1 VTKNIG
7 NYLVALKIGFR
18 FSSYACTDE
27 EAMANQRRSIII
39 KKIQN
44 SKKYFFRK
52 SESVRNGRSRS
63 RDSRP
68 SKSSKHVSPAQKRI
82 VKQERR
88 SRSSSKPSRSK
99 SPKKSVKQQK
109 SKKDAKKKS
118 KRKRKSSTSSS
129 SNSSSDS
136 EVESKQP
143 RKVTSRI
150 EHSNGIE
157 FIDNDMTFKEALK
170 NQGKRDKNIAREV
183 KQDMSITKA
192 RQMIL
197 HLYEK
202 SGEKPIFEHVDC
214 SKLPQNPE
222 SAPQSTSVAG
232 GNLLAAMFG
241 TADDEEEELQ
251 GDSSE
256 PEKLR
261 EKKAE
266 LAKTEKP
273 RGTTGIAIN
282 DRITWWQKMVAK
294 KSDVKTTK
302 KAKKAK
308 KKKRKVSESESSES
322 DEKYSPVKNEKKDSR
337 KSSKSRK
344 SSRKQSPSIKKER
357 RSRSRS
363 MSISRSP
370 SPVRRRSPAKR
381 RRSPARRRS
390 LSRSISRSR
399 SPSRRR
405 ESRSGSE
412 SMDEARKPCV
422 FYFSKNAQ
430 GCRFSGREC
439 KFSHDKYDY
448 DYWNRS
454 GRDLPNTGLIE
465 RTKPL
470 RDNRRSYTPDRR
482 RY

>member
-1 VTKNIG
+1 
-7 NYLVALKIGFR
+7 
-18 FSSYACTDE
+18 
-27 EAMANQRRSIII
+27 M
-39 KKIQN
+39 
-44 SKKYFFRK
+44 SKT
-52 SESVRNGRSRS
+52 
-63 RDSRP
+63 
-68 SKSSKHVSPAQKRI
+68 
-82 VKQERR
+82 
-88 SRSSSKPSRSK
+88 RSK
-99 SPKKSVKQQK
+99 SPKKAVKQQK
-109 SKKDAKKKS
+109 SKKDAKKRS
-118 KRKRKSSTSSS
+118 KRKRKSSTSGS

-136 EVESKQP
+136 ESESKQT

-157 FIDNDMTFKEALK
+157 FIDNGFTFKEALK
-170 NQGKRDKNIAREV
+170 NQGKRDKTMNREV

-192 RQMIL
+192 RLMIL
-197 HLYEK
+197 HLNEK
-202 SGEKPIFEHVDC
+202 SGEKPIFDHVDC

-241 TADDEEEELQ
+241 TADDDEEELQ

-282 DRITWWQKMVAK
+282 DRITWWQKMIN
-294 KSDVKTTK
+294 KSDVKSSK

-308 KKKRKVSESESSES
+308 KDKKKKKVSESESSES
-322 DEKYSPVKNEKKDSR
+322 DSPIMKKEKKDSR

-344 SSRKQSPSIKKER
+344 SSRKQSPIKAIKKE
-357 RSRSRS
+357 RSRS

-370 SPVRRRSPAKR
+370 SPVRRRSSPIR
-381 RRSPARRRS
+381 RRSPVRRRS
-390 LSRSISRSR
+390 LSRSMSRSR

-405 ESRSGSE
+405 ESRSRSK

-430 GCRFSGREC
+430 GCRFAARDC

>member
-1 VTKNIG
+1 
-7 NYLVALKIGFR
+7 
-18 FSSYACTDE
+18 
-27 EAMANQRRSIII
+27 
-39 KKIQN
+39 
-44 SKKYFFRK
+44 
-52 SESVRNGRSRS
+52 
-63 RDSRP
+63 
-68 SKSSKHVSPAQKRI
+68 
-82 VKQERR
+82 
-88 SRSSSKPSRSK
+88 
-99 SPKKSVKQQK
+99 
-109 SKKDAKKKS
+109 
-118 KRKRKSSTSSS
+118 
-129 SNSSSDS
+129 
-136 EVESKQP
+136 
-143 RKVTSRI
+143 
-150 EHSNGIE
+150 
-157 FIDNDMTFKEALK
+157 MTFKEALK
-170 NQGKRDKNIAREV
+170 NQGKRDKTIAREV
-183 KQDMSITKA
+183 KQEMSITKA

-197 HLYEK
+197 HLNEK

-266 LAKTEKP
+266 LAKTETP

-282 DRITWWQKMVAK
+282 DRITWWQKMVK
-294 KSDVKTTK
+294 KSDIKTPK

-308 KKKRKVSESESSES
+308 KDKKKRKVSESESSES
-322 DEKYSPVKNEKKDSR
+322 DSPVKQEKKDSR

-357 RSRSRS
+357 RDRSRS

-370 SPVRRRSPAKR
+370 SPARRRSPV
-381 RRSPARRRS
+381 RRSARRRS

-430 GCRFSGREC
+430 GCRFAARDC